1 MIFAK
6 ICGAALL
13 GTALLAGSALA
24 QDSTSAPDGT
34 FAMPAADWLLVQMA
48 TSVSYDGKVLTLK
61 GVSPATV
68 MFSDRPQRMTANA
81 PTQAIVDDWGKG
93 PNNFETDPPNA
104 NLSVLADGKE
114 QSLIVELSNP
124 KLDGDT
130 LTYAA
135 RLLDGDLPKSD
146 GAGTLV
152 IDWWMGV
159 NGGICRHYG
168 PFHVAHCVPSF
179 GHYPKTAPN

>member
-1 MIFAK
+1 MIKQALYATAIFVASHAS
-6 ICGAALL
+6 GAAQ
-13 GTALLAGSALA
+13 TATSSA
-24 QDSTSAPDGT
+24 APDGT
-34 FAMPAADWLLVQMA
+34 FAMPTADWLLVQMA
-48 TSVSYDGKVLTLK
+48 TSISYDGKVLTLK
-61 GVSPATV
+61 GVAPATI
-68 MFSDRPQRMTANA
+68 MFTDRPQRMTANA

-93 PNNFETDPPNA
+93 PNSFEMDPPNA
-104 NLSVLADGKE
+104 NLSVLKDGKE
-114 QSLIVELSNP
+114 QSMIVELSNP

-135 RLLDGDLPKSD
+135 RLLDGDVPKSD

-168 PFHVAHCVPSF
+168 PWHVAHCVPSF
-179 GHYPKTAPN
+179 GHYPRTAPN

>member
-1 MIFAK
+1 MINAK
-6 ICGAALL
+6 TCGAALL
-13 GTALLAGSALA
+13 GAALLAGSALA
-24 QDSTSAPDGT
+24 EDSAGATDGT

-48 TSVSYDGKVLTLK
+48 PAISYDGKVLTLK
-61 GVSPATV
+61 GVAPATV
-68 MFSDRPQRMTANA
+68 MFTDRPQRLTANA

-93 PNNFETDPPNA
+93 ANNFEADPPNA
-104 NLSVLADGKE
+104 NLSVIADGEE
-114 QSLIVELSNP
+114 QNVIVELSNP
-124 KLDGDT
+124 KLEGDT

-135 RLLDGDLPKSD
+135 RLLDGEVPKAA

-168 PFHVAHCVPSF
+168 PLHVAHCVPSF
-179 GHYPKTAPN
+179 GQYPKTAPN